1 MAQVEKQT
9 GRWPQEYA
17 IIDPPAEGE
26 LAWDVFWELRNC
38 QSSGMGGPER
48 ISFRELQAWQEVR
61 DYRLD
66 NVVVDMILKMDAA
79 FVAEWHRTDKKK
91 GK

>member
-1 MAQVEKQT
+1 
-9 GRWPQEYA
+9 
-17 IIDPPAEGE
+17 
-26 LAWDVFWELRNC
+26 
-38 QSSGMGGPER
+38 MGGPER
-48 ISFRELQAWQEVR
+48 ISFRELQAWQAVR